1 MDARRLVLRG
11 TPIAFGVASLLHP
24 VPGHQPIVDA
34 LEPRLGRWLGVHVAQ
49 LVLLILLAATLWL
62 LVEGLPTRAATVCRL
77 ALVPFLAF
85 YTAFDAVV
93 GIGTGTLVGLARGLD
108 GDARVTAVRL
118 IQTFWGTQLTLGTP
132 IFTVIVA
139 AHLAWLLAVGAAVVA
154 LRQTG
159 ARMAVVCFLALAGML
174 FAIGHPFPTGTAA
187 IACLGAATWLHTRPP
202 A

>member
-24 VPGHQPIVDA
+24 VPGRQPIVDA

-139 AHLAWLLAVGAAVVA
+139 AHLAWLVAVGAAAVA
-154 LRQTG
+154 LRQAG
-159 ARMAVVCFLALAGML
+159 ARTAVVCLLALAGVL

-187 IACLGAATWLHTRPP
+187 MICLGAATWLHTHPR

>member
-11 TPIAFGVASLLHP
+11 TPVAFGIASLLHP
-24 VPGHQPIVDA
+24 VPGSGPIVDA

-49 LVLLILLAATLWL
+49 LALLVLLAATLWL

-85 YTAFDAVV
+85 YSAFDAVV

-108 GDARVTAVRL
+108 GEARATAVRL
-118 IQTFWGTQLTLGTP
+118 AQAFWDARLTHGTAILA
-132 IFTVIVA
+132 VIA
-139 AHLAWLLAVGAAVVA
+139 IAHLAWLVAVGAAAIA
-154 LRQTG
+154 LRQAG
-159 ARMAVVCFLALAGML
+159 ATRAVVCLLALAGVL

-187 IACLGAATWLHTRPP
+187 MVCLGAATWLRTR
-202 A
+202 ASS